1 MLEYE
6 KDVVRKI
13 LDIDNA
19 NQDFKSC
26 FVLALK
32 SARDNTGRDV
42 NTGEF
47 IGNLYAEE
55 ISDKGLFE
63 SKNFTGLCCYLILL
77 EQIGSLF
84 IKKTYNIGQKTNG
97 IKIALENFSLLKP
110 DEIACI
116 ISLRHCL
123 AHNFSLAPR
132 PNNNPKIKKHKFC
145 LNYFEESFAIKF
157 NSEWDGTY
165 TDKSD
170 LTNTEIGVK
179 PLCYLIEEV
188 IVNLKNAVLNNEVKL
203 IVKDINELT
212 ARFTVKN

>member
-1 MLEYE
+1 MEGLE
-6 KDVVRKI
+6 KKIVRNI
-13 LDIDNA
+13 LDIDNS

-32 SARDNTGRDV
+32 SARYNTGRDV
-42 NTGEF
+42 NSGEF
-47 IGNLYAEE
+47 IKGLYTEENL
-55 ISDKGLFE
+55 DKGLFE

-97 IKIALENFSLLKP
+97 IKIALENFSLLKS

-132 PNNNPKIKKHKFC
+132 PDKNPKLKKHKFC
-145 LNYFEESFAIKF
+145 LNYSEESLAINF
-157 NSEWDGTY
+157 NSEWDGVY
-165 TDKSD
+165 SYKSD
-170 LTNTEIGVK
+170 LTYTEIGVK
-179 PLCYLIEEV
+179 PLCDLIEGV

-203 IVKDINELT
+203 IIKDISELT

>member
-1 MLEYE
+1 MEELE
-6 KDVVRKI
+6 KKMVRNI

-47 IGNLYAEE
+47 IGTFYTVE

-84 IKKTYNIGQKTNG
+84 IKKTYNIGQKSNG

-110 DEIACI
+110 DEIACVM
-116 ISLRHCL
+116 SLRNCL

-132 PNNNPKIKKHKFC
+132 PDKNQKLKKHKFC
-145 LNYFEESFAIKF
+145 LNYFEESFAIDF

-179 PLCYLIEEV
+179 PLCDLIEGV

-203 IVKDINELT
+203 IIKDISELT

>member
-1 MLEYE
+1 MEGLE
-6 KDVVRKI
+6 KKIVWNI

-19 NQDFKSC
+19 NQELKSY

-32 SARDNTGRDV
+32 SARDNVGRDV
-42 NTGEF
+42 KTGEF
-47 IGNLYAEE
+47 VGNLYAED
-55 ISDKGLFE
+55 ILDKGLFE

-157 NSEWDGTY
+157 NSKWDGTY

-179 PLCYLIEEV
+179 PLCGLIEGV
-188 IVNLKNAVLNNEVKL
+188 IVNLKNSVLNNEVKL